1 MARIPLGRVANNEL
15 PGLTRVAR
23 QFPNR
28 DSAVAE
34 IARLQAEC
42 HLPVGS
48 IHVISDIHGEDAKL
62 RHVLHNGSGT
72 LRPLIEELF
81 ASELSPEELRRLVAL
96 FFTRM
101 KCLLL
106 KRSALEQRKNSIPF
120 ELALSRL
127 VRLVRV
133 ISKIVALRASMRS
146 PTPPSAIFFWNWPA
160 DHPPKPNPNSTKP

>member
-62 RHVLHNGSGT
+62 RHVLHTGC
-72 LRPLIEELF
+72 P
-81 ASELSPEELRRLVAL
+81 V
-96 FFTRM
+96 
-101 KCLLL
+101 LL
-106 KRSALEQRKNSIPF
+106 PG
-120 ELALSRL
+120 
-127 VRLVRV
+127 
-133 ISKIVALRASMRS
+133 
-146 PTPPSAIFFWNWPA
+146 
-160 DHPPKPNPNSTKP
+160 